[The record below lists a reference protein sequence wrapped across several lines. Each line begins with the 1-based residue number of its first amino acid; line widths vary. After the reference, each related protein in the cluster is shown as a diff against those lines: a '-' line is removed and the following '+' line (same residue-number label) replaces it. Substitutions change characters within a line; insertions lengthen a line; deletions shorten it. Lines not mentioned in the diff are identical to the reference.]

1 MTTNDPKRHR
11 FELMPKYELINKAL
25 HLQAELDKAK
35 KILMAIEDRATVN
48 FDNALLAYIRTLKER
63 NENE

>member
-1 MTTNDPKRHR
+1 MKEEDNILQV
-11 FELMPKYELINKAL
+11 LMVNNQRKDKTINQ
-25 HLQAELDKAK
+25 LQAELDKAK